1 MADHGRAECAKG
13 FVADLD
19 RAGDVQFDVVHKKAC
34 ETFHKRKGMARG
46 FSPEGGREVDL
57 QEFLIF
63 DLRFLIGGL
72 AGVAFRV
79 L

>member
-1 MADHGRAECAKG
+1 
-13 FVADLD
+13 
-19 RAGDVQFDVVHKKAC
+19 
-34 ETFHKRKGMARG
+34 MARG